1 MNTMKHTTKLR
12 RGEPVL
18 AREPKPKAVK
28 VEKPSISKK
37 VPIPKGFRRIKRAR
51 KNKDAKYRPDGKLL
65 GTGRIMGVNWD
76 SGAVY
81 SPQRKKLKGWQRENR
96 KYRKVS

>member
-18 AREPKPKAVK
+18 TREPKLKVVK
-28 VEKPSISKK
+28 VEKTQIIKL
-37 VPIPKGFRRIKRAR
+37 PIPKGFRRGVRAR
-51 KNKDAKYRPDGKLL
+51 KNNNVRYRPDGKPV
-65 GTGRIMGVNWD
+65 GTGRIIGVNWD

-81 SPQRKKLKGWQRENR
+81 SPQRKKLKGWQKENR
-96 KYRKVS
+96 KYRKIS